1 MRDNLSLRYSFNK
14 VTWLDV
20 YGGTDFSWLRSG
32 QNSTDGNNILSTSGK
47 NKISGYNAGIQYQQ
61 GFGKDSLNY
70 FRLRAEYSKN
80 KENGNADYLYN
91 GIADNA
97 ALKAIQTTFLCNQ

>member
-20 YGGTDFSWLRSG
+20 YGGIDFSWLRSG
-32 QNSTDGNNILSTSGK
+32 QNSTDGNNILLTSGK

-70 FRLRAEYSKN
+70 FRLRAEYSKT
-80 KENGNADYLYN
+80 KKTRMLIIY
-91 GIADNA
+91 IT
-97 ALKAIQTTFLCNQ
+97 ALLIMLR